1 MSVQENNKTGEPS
14 KKLGF
19 GELLTGIS
27 GLVLLGLLFLPWFNW
42 VASGIEVSDE
52 SGSRNPQN
60 SLTAWEASPLI
71 AYVLLFLGIVA
82 IGIVL
87 FKFIRPTGFPSAI
100 SIFMAGFGLISAG
113 IVLAKIIMHPTEVD
127 LGGLVLKTVDVTPA
141 IGSFLALVAVIGIAL
156 GSVLSLRGRV
166 RSTTN

>member
-1 MSVQENNKTGEPS
+1 MSVQENHKIGEPS
-14 KKLGF
+14 KKFGF
-19 GELLTGIS
+19 GEVLTGTT

-42 VASGIEVSDE
+42 VAGGFVTSDG
-52 SGSRNPQN
+52 SGSRKPQH
-60 SLTAWEASPLI
+60 SLTTWEASPLI

-100 SIFMAGFGLISAG
+100 SIFMAVFGFISAG
-113 IVLAKIIMHPTEVD
+113 IVLAKIIMPPTEVD
-127 LGGLVLKTVDVTPA
+127 LGAMVLMTVNVTPA

-156 GSVLSLRGRV
+156 GSVLSLRGRIC
-166 RSTTN
+166 STTN

>member
-1 MSVQENNKTGEPS
+1 MSVQENHKIGEPS

-19 GELLTGIS
+19 GEVLTGTT

-42 VASGIEVSDE
+42 VAGGFVTSDG

-60 SLTAWEASPLI
+60 SLTVWEAFPLI
-71 AYVLLFLGIVA
+71 AYGLLFLGIVA

-100 SIFMAGFGLISAG
+100 SVFMAGFGFISAG
-113 IVLAKIIMHPTEVD
+113 IVLAKIIMPPTEVD
-127 LGGLVLKTVDVTPA
+127 LGAMVLMTVNVTPA

-156 GSVLSLRGRV
+156 GSVLSLRGRI

>member
-1 MSVQENNKTGEPS
+1 MSVQENHKIGEPS
-14 KKLGF
+14 KKLSF
-19 GELLTGIS
+19 GEALTGTS
-27 GLVLLGLLFLPWFNW
+27 GLILLGLLFLPWFNW
-42 VASGIEVSDE
+42 VAGGVVISNE

-71 AYVLLFLGIVA
+71 AYVLLLLGIVA

-100 SIFMAGFGLISAG
+100 SIFMAGFGFISAG
-113 IVLAKIIMHPTEVD
+113 IVLVKIIMPPTEVD
-127 LGGLVLKTVDVTPA
+127 LGGIVLKTVDVTPA
-141 IGSFLALVAVIGIAL
+141 IGSFLALVAVIGITL
-156 GSVLSLRGRV
+156 GSVLSLCGRV